1 MKVDVLLGLQ
11 WGDEGKG
18 KVVDVLTPRYD
29 VVARFQGGPT
39 AGHTLEF
46 EGKKY
51 VLRSIPSGIFQHG
64 QLNIIGNGVVLDP
77 VLFRE
82 EAEAL
87 EASGIPLKQILKLS
101 KKVHLILPTHRLLDA
116 ANERAKGGAK
126 IGTTGK
132 GIGPTYTDKVSRN
145 GLRLGDVYHN
155 FDAKYEAARNRHLSM
170 LKAMGEEPEFAEL
183 ERKWLDAIEYIKG
196 YDIVDSEH
204 LINRMLREGKSV
216 LCEGA
221 QGTLLDVDFGSYPF
235 VTSSNTVCAG
245 ACSGLGVAPNR
256 IGEVFGIFKAYCT
269 RVGSGPFPTE
279 LFDETGKRI
288 RDLGHEYGAVTGRE
302 RRCGW
307 IDLVALKYAIMIN
320 GVTQLIMMK
329 SDVLDDFD
337 EIKACVAYEI
347 NGERVEEFPFSI
359 EEDEIKPV
367 YVTMPGWKTDM
378 TKFHDESQFPKEF
391 SDYIA
396 FLEKELETPITIVSI
411 GPDREQTIIRQR

>member
-1 MKVDVLLGLQ
+1 M
-11 WGDEGKG
+11 
-18 KVVDVLTPRYD
+18 
-29 VVARFQGGPT
+29 
-39 AGHTLEF
+39 
-46 EGKKY
+46 
-51 VLRSIPSGIFQHG
+51 
-64 QLNIIGNGVVLDP
+64 
-77 VLFRE
+77 LFRE

-204 LINRMLREGKSV
+204 LINRACSARASRCFVRVLRALCSML
-216 LCEGA
+216 
-221 QGTLLDVDFGSYPF
+221 
-235 VTSSNTVCAG
+235 TSEATPLSPQATRCAG

-279 LFDETGKRI
+279 LFDETG
-288 RDLGHEYGAVTGRE
+288 
-302 RRCGW
+302 
-307 IDLVALKYAIMIN
+307 
-320 GVTQLIMMK
+320 
-329 SDVLDDFD
+329 S
-337 EIKACVAYEI
+337 
-347 NGERVEEFPFSI
+347 
-359 EEDEIKPV
+359 
-367 YVTMPGWKTDM
+367 
-378 TKFHDESQFPKEF
+378 
-391 SDYIA
+391 A
-396 FLEKELETPITIVSI
+396 FATSVMNMVPS
-411 GPDREQTIIRQR
+411 PP